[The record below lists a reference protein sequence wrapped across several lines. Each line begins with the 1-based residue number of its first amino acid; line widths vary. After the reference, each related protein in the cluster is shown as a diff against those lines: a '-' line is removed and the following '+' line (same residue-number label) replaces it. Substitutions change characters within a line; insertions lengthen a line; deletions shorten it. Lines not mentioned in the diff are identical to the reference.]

1 MATPIPELIG
11 SPLPAISVILPVL
24 NEESHLEGAVLSVLS
39 QDYRGPLE
47 IILALGPSRDRTNEI
62 ATKLASHDNRV
73 KLLDSPTGKT
83 AAGLNL
89 ALAASKSPVVV
100 RVDGHAQIP
109 NNYISLIVEILNKT
123 GAVNVGGVMAAVGT
137 TAFERAVA
145 GAMRSPLGVG
155 ASRFHTGGEAG
166 EVDTVYLGAFR
177 REALVAIGG
186 FDGDDNAAN
195 VKYLYYTSDGGKT
208 WGNPSNRLDPTGVL
222 STSQEI
228 TLKMFSD
235 FNNNIVVIGDRGGFI
250 RYSPNNGHNWYE
262 IIPAGGLSNIQSAYY
277 KDDVLI
283 IGTIGGII
291 YTGTIQPPDY
301 LFIGGTQYTDIS
313 GSIITDSAFC
323 SETNQLFFIGGNSI
337 YSYTV
342 NESLLTYN
350 GPPVNTSI
358 SGASYKKIKFN
369 LIIRFIK
376 KYKPI
381 VLVLNAINAMIT
393 VKIGVKLFNIP
404 QNPLLSPVPA

>member
-62 ATKLASHDNRV
+62 ATKLASHDSRV

-89 ALAASKSPVVV
+89 ALAASKSPVIV

-109 NNYISLIVEILNKT
+109 KNYISLIVEILNKT

-186 FDGDDNAAN
+186 FDERFTRAQDWELNFRLRENGGVIYFDPRLHVTYRPRSSVGALAKQYFEYGRWRRVVSRRHSGTINYRYLAPPFALLGFNASLVLGIALSSIFFIPAL
-195 VKYLYYTSDGGKT
+195 VYL
-208 WGNPSNRLDPTGVL
+208 LFVVL
-222 STSQEI
+222 ASLKISTSIREY
-228 TLKMFSD
+228 LLLLL
-235 FNNNIVVIGDRGGFI
+235 VIPTMHFAWGAGFI
-250 RYSPNNGHNWYE
+250 SSPKT
-262 IIPAGGLSNIQSAYY
+262 L
-277 KDDVLI
+277 
-283 IGTIGGII
+283 
-291 YTGTIQPPDY
+291 
-301 LFIGGTQYTDIS
+301 
-313 GSIITDSAFC
+313 
-323 SETNQLFFIGGNSI
+323 
-337 YSYTV
+337 
-342 NESLLTYN
+342 
-350 GPPVNTSI
+350 
-358 SGASYKKIKFN
+358 
-369 LIIRFIK
+369 
-376 KYKPI
+376 
-381 VLVLNAINAMIT
+381 
-393 VKIGVKLFNIP
+393 
-404 QNPLLSPVPA
+404 VPASQ

>member
-24 NEESHLEGAVLSVLS
+24 NEESHLERAVLSVLS

-62 ATKLASHDNRV
+62 ATKLASQDNRV

-177 REALVAIGG
+177 REALIAIGG
-186 FDGDDNAAN
+186 FDERFTRAQDWELNFRLRENGGVIYFDPRLHVTYRPRSSVGALAKQYFEYGRWRRVVSRRHSGTINYR
-195 VKYLYYTSDGGKT
+195 YLAPPFALLGF
-208 WGNPSNRLDPTGVL
+208 
-222 STSQEI
+222 STSI
-228 TLKMFSD
+228 VLGILLSSIFFIPALVYLLFVVLASLKISTSVGEYLLLL
-235 FNNNIVVIGDRGGFI
+235 VVIPTMHFAWGAGFI
-250 RYSPNNGHNWYE
+250 SSPKT
-262 IIPAGGLSNIQSAYY
+262 L
-277 KDDVLI
+277 
-283 IGTIGGII
+283 
-291 YTGTIQPPDY
+291 
-301 LFIGGTQYTDIS
+301 
-313 GSIITDSAFC
+313 
-323 SETNQLFFIGGNSI
+323 
-337 YSYTV
+337 
-342 NESLLTYN
+342 
-350 GPPVNTSI
+350 
-358 SGASYKKIKFN
+358 
-369 LIIRFIK
+369 
-376 KYKPI
+376 
-381 VLVLNAINAMIT
+381 
-393 VKIGVKLFNIP
+393 
-404 QNPLLSPVPA
+404 VPASQ

>member
-62 ATKLASHDNRV
+62 AAKLASQDNRV

-177 REALVAIGG
+177 REALVVIGG
-186 FDGDDNAAN
+186 FDERFTRAQDWELNFRLRENGGVIYFDPRLHVTYRPRSSVGALAKQYFEYGRWRRVVSRRHSGTINYR
-195 VKYLYYTSDGGKT
+195 YLAPPFALLGFSA
-208 WGNPSNRLDPTGVL
+208 SLVL
-222 STSQEI
+222 GILLSSIFFIPALVYLLFVVLASLKISTSIGEY
-228 TLKMFSD
+228 LLLLL
-235 FNNNIVVIGDRGGFI
+235 VIPTMHFAWGAGFI
-250 RYSPNNGHNWYE
+250 SSPKT
-262 IIPAGGLSNIQSAYY
+262 L
-277 KDDVLI
+277 
-283 IGTIGGII
+283 
-291 YTGTIQPPDY
+291 
-301 LFIGGTQYTDIS
+301 
-313 GSIITDSAFC
+313 
-323 SETNQLFFIGGNSI
+323 
-337 YSYTV
+337 
-342 NESLLTYN
+342 
-350 GPPVNTSI
+350 
-358 SGASYKKIKFN
+358 
-369 LIIRFIK
+369 
-376 KYKPI
+376 
-381 VLVLNAINAMIT
+381 
-393 VKIGVKLFNIP
+393 
-404 QNPLLSPVPA
+404 VPASH